1 MAGSRLGVGDK
12 AQWGKIWGRGFE
24 KPYPELSVIMG
35 LFCILCTYPKW
46 WVFNMYNKADATEE
60 LQLNS

>member
-1 MAGSRLGVGDK
+1 MGGG
-12 AQWGKIWGRGFE
+12 GFE

-35 LFCILCTYPKW
+35 LFCILCMYSEW
-46 WVFNMYNKADATEE
+46 WFFSMYNKADATEE